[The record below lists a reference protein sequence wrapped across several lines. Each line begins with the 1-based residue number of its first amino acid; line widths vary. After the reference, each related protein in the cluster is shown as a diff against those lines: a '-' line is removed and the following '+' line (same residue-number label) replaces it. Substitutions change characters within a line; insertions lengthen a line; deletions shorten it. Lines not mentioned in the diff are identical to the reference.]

1 MAGIPEHIIDRIR
14 ESVNIVEVIS
24 RYVTLRKRGRNFQG
38 LCPFHQ
44 EKTPSFSVNPEKQI
58 FHCFG
63 CGVGGNVFSF
73 LMQHEKLSFVDAV
86 KRLAEE
92 TGIEIPVS
100 AETRQRIGEN
110 ERLLNANGLA
120 GAFFQRCLK
129 SAPGEVT
136 AYLQKR
142 GLQPETV
149 ARFMVGYA
157 PEGWDGLLKHLEQKK
172 AAIKTYLELGLLLES
187 EKSRR
192 PYDRFRHRL
201 MFPIHDPAG
210 KIVGFGGRAFTDDKK
225 TPKYINSPESPVYQ
239 KSRVLYGL
247 FFAREAIRESGE
259 ALFVEGYMDV
269 IQLHQSGIRNVVA
282 TSGTALTGEHARL
295 IRRYAPRVLMCY
307 DADSAGINAAVRG
320 GEVLFQ
326 HGLEVT
332 VLILPPGED
341 PDSYVKANGKEA
353 FLDLLKEAGD
363 YLSFRLRL
371 LKEQFDLASAAGRS
385 RAVAALVETLAEV
398 QDSIRLS
405 FYIEK
410 AAQSLQLPPT
420 LLHNQ
425 VRERQK
431 QARNRGYFADNP
443 PPPEAE
449 APPGGEDAPRSA
461 APLVFTGAWGGEKD
475 VILLLISYF
484 DHIYDYVQAHL
495 QEEDFL
501 NPEFRALF
509 QLLLRQEKGA
519 GKDLLHVVLDHL
531 ESEPLH
537 DLLLREIE
545 QTNSQFAKPAL
556 YLQGCI
562 KEIKIARYKAKLDL
576 LKRQIKE
583 LAPGDPRLL
592 PLLQEMKT
600 AGEAV
605 KKWQDVVCSDEE

>member
-1 MAGIPEHIIDRIR
+1 M
-14 ESVNIVEVIS
+14 
-24 RYVTLRKRGRNFQG
+24 
-38 LCPFHQ
+38 
-44 EKTPSFSVNPEKQI
+44 
-58 FHCFG
+58 
-63 CGVGGNVFSF
+63 FSF

-110 ERLLNANGLA
+110 ERLLNANGVA
-120 GAFFQRCLK
+120 GIFFQRSLK
-129 SAPGEVT
+129 SAPAEVS
-136 AYLQKR
+136 AYLKKR

-157 PEGWDGLLKHLEQKK
+157 PEGWDGLLKHLEHKK
-172 AAIKTYLELGLLLES
+172 AAVKTYLELGLLLES

-210 KIVGFGGRAFTDDKK
+210 KIVGFGGRAFSDDKK

-307 DADSAGINAAVRG
+307 DADSAGIKAAVRG

-326 HGLEVT
+326 HGLEVK

-341 PDSYVKANGKEA
+341 PDSYVKANGKAA
-353 FLDLLKEAGD
+353 FLTLLKEAGD
-363 YLSFRLRL
+363 YLGFRLNL
-371 LKEQFDLASAAGRS
+371 LKDQYDLASAGGRS
-385 RAVAALVETLAEV
+385 QAVAALVETLAEV
-398 QDSIRLS
+398 QDNIRLN

-431 QARNRGYFADNP
+431 QARSRGYFEDNP
-443 PPPEAE
+443 PPPEEESPDTE
-449 APPGGEDAPRSA
+449 AAPRRA

-531 ESEPLH
+531 ESEPLR

-545 QTNSQFAKPAL
+545 QTNSQFSKPAL

-583 LAPGDPRLL
+583 LAPGDPQLL

>member
-1 MAGIPEHIIDRIR
+1 
-14 ESVNIVEVIS
+14 
-24 RYVTLRKRGRNFQG
+24 
-38 LCPFHQ
+38 
-44 EKTPSFSVNPEKQI
+44 
-58 FHCFG
+58 
-63 CGVGGNVFSF
+63 
-73 LMQHEKLSFVDAV
+73 
-86 KRLAEE
+86 
-92 TGIEIPVS
+92 
-100 AETRQRIGEN
+100 
-110 ERLLNANGLA
+110 
-120 GAFFQRCLK
+120 
-129 SAPGEVT
+129 
-136 AYLQKR
+136 
-142 GLQPETV
+142 
-149 ARFMVGYA
+149 
-157 PEGWDGLLKHLEQKK
+157 
-172 AAIKTYLELGLLLES
+172 
-187 EKSRR
+187 
-192 PYDRFRHRL
+192 
-201 MFPIHDPAG
+201 
-210 KIVGFGGRAFTDDKK
+210 
-225 TPKYINSPESPVYQ
+225 
-239 KSRVLYGL
+239 

-307 DADSAGINAAVRG
+307 DADSAGIKAAVRG

-326 HGLEVT
+326 HGLEVK

-341 PDSYVKANGKEA
+341 PDSYVKANGKAA
-353 FLDLLKEAGD
+353 FLTLLKEAGD
-363 YLSFRLRL
+363 YLGFRLNL
-371 LKEQFDLASAAGRS
+371 LKDQYDLASAGGRS
-385 RAVAALVETLAEV
+385 QAVAALVETLAEV
-398 QDSIRLS
+398 QDNIRLN

-431 QARNRGYFADNP
+431 QARSRGYFEDNP
-443 PPPEAE
+443 PPPEEESPDTE
-449 APPGGEDAPRSA
+449 AAPRRA

-531 ESEPLH
+531 ESEPLR

-545 QTNSQFAKPAL
+545 QTNSQFSKPAL

-583 LAPGDPRLL
+583 LAPGDPQLL